1 MSSSHLKSFETIF
14 LDMHV
19 DVLLG
24 RFRCMHALFRKN
36 LQISHHIAIIYG
48 VLLMQ
53 KLHQEVCQYAFRFH
67 VERRGQA
74 GGVFFTLLNL
84 T

>member
-1 MSSSHLKSFETIF
+1 
-14 LDMHV
+14 MHV

-24 RFRCMHALFRKN
+24 RFRCLHALSRKS
-36 LQISHHIAIIYG
+36 LQISHHVAIIYG

-53 KLHQEVCQYAFRFH
+53 KLHQEVFSARLGFD
-67 VERRGQA
+67 VERGGQA